1 MINDLQGL
9 SAIYPHR
16 RVNTGAYLLGIPTG
30 EPVFADVAGT
40 ANTQGST
47 VFIDNSHGSF
57 IYGRLNDIKVKNGQ
71 SIQRGDVLGTA
82 PSGNVTLNGPFNWY
96 NRSEPVNPKS
106 PSGQNIDQLIR
117 DTLF

>member
-1 MINDLQGL
+1 MLNDLQGL

-40 ANTQGST
+40 VSAQGNT

-57 IYGRLNDIKVKNGQ
+57 IYGRLNDVKVKSGQ
-71 SIQRGDVLGTA
+71 SVQRGDILGIA
-82 PSGNVTLNGPFNWY
+82 PKGNVTLNGPFNWY
-96 NRSEPVNPKS
+96 NRSEPANPK
-106 PSGQNIDQLIR
+106 PSGDQSIDQLIR
-117 DTLF
+117 ATLF